1 MISDGLA
8 LSHFYSEMLQESTM
22 QSVVTKVVDI
32 ILGPDWD
39 DDDKVENQ
47 LANVRIQQ
55 LTDDFVIRVLEGL
68 QNRPLKAYKF
78 FHWVGKQSGYQ
89 HNTVT
94 YNYVA
99 RVLAKMDS
107 IEEFWS
113 IEEMK
118 SVGHEL
124 DLNTSIKISR
134 QLQENRMMDG
144 LHEHM
149 MDSSYKPSVLD
160 CIMLLKNIAESDE
173 PVYDGILKSFTSAGK
188 FDEAQII
195 VKTMTN
201 AGYKPHK
208 LTHNEIASGLCKLRR
223 FEEAS
228 KVIDEMQ
235 ACGCFTIRGVY
246 MMVNDYEV
254 IKTWKILIKGY
265 CDAGELDKALLSL
278 AKMIE
283 QNLAGVD
290 DDLFE
295 VLVDALLTQGRIDGA
310 YKLFLKL
317 TGKYGIYIYQKL
329 LHSRN

>member
-173 PVYDGILKSFTSAGK
+173 PGLDLFFRVANKFESTGGILFPRKS
-188 FDEAQII
+188 
-195 VKTMTN
+195 
-201 AGYKPHK
+201 
-208 LTHNEIASGLCKLRR
+208 
-223 FEEAS
+223 
-228 KVIDEMQ
+228 
-235 ACGCFTIRGVY
+235 
-246 MMVNDYEV
+246 MMVS
-254 IKTWKILIKGY
+254 
-265 CDAGELDKALLSL
+265 LSL
-278 AKMIE
+278 L
-283 QNLAGVD
+283 QVLGNLM
-290 DDLFE
+290 
-295 VLVDALLTQGRIDGA
+295 
-310 YKLFLKL
+310 KLKL
-317 TGKYGIYIYQKL
+317 L
-329 LHSRN
+329 LRP